1 MALAYEE
8 YYTIDD
14 YRRWEGDWEL
24 IYGMPYAMSPF
35 AKPHHQ
41 LISSK
46 IVSELTNRLK
56 KCPKCKALMKAEIV
70 ISKDTILRPDV
81 MVYCNDIKEIL
92 TKTPRIIFEVVSKST
107 VKRDEII
114 KKEIYEREGVQYYI
128 LVYPDEKRAKIYQNN
143 SGRFVKIQDL
153 EKDEKIEFV
162 FECEV
167 EFDFNEVWE

>member
-14 YRRWEGDWEL
+14 YQKWEGDWEL

-35 AKPHHQ
+35 AKPTHQ

-46 IVSELTNRLK
+46 IVSELINKLK
-56 KCPKCKALMKAEIV
+56 KCPRCKALMEAEIA

-81 MVYCNDIKEIL
+81 MVYCNDIKDIL
-92 TKTPRIIFEVVSKST
+92 NKTPRIIFEVVSKST

-114 KKEIYEREGVQYYI
+114 KKEIYEKEGVEYYI
-128 LVYPDEKRAKIYQNN
+128 LVYPDEKRAKVYKNN
-143 SGRFVKIQDL
+143 LGRFVKIKDI
-153 EKDEKIEFV
+153 EKDERVEFS
-162 FECEV
+162 FECEI
-167 EFDFNEVWE
+167 EFDFKEVWE